1 MGRGSRLGGERLCHA
16 TPRPSPIWPPSLDPA
31 HTPRAALATV
41 PCRLGLSRS
50 VSSQVRRVSPGVCV
64 RGPREGKKGGGEES
78 REGGWGE
85 RRPRKGG
92 GRKSARSS
100 GAASQLLLLPQL
112 SGENRRNGDESTTYL
127 GETGSAVMGVL
138 PVLLLGLL
146 WGAGEECRDY

>member
-1 MGRGSRLGGERLCHA
+1 MGGGSRLGGERLCHG
-16 TPRPSPIWPPSLDPA
+16 TTPSPIWPSSLDPA
-31 HTPRAALATV
+31 HTPHAALATV

-100 GAASQLLLLPQL
+100 GAASQLLSLPQL
-112 SGENRRNGDESTTYL
+112 SGENRRNGDEPTTYL

-146 WGAGEECRDY
+146 WGAGEGCRDY

>member
-1 MGRGSRLGGERLCHA
+1 M
-16 TPRPSPIWPPSLDPA
+16 
-31 HTPRAALATV
+31 
-41 PCRLGLSRS
+41 
-50 VSSQVRRVSPGVCV
+50 RRVSPGVCV

-100 GAASQLLLLPQL
+100 GAASQLLSLPQL

-138 PVLLLGLL
+138 PVLLLGLW
-146 WGAGEECRDY
+146 WGAGEGCREY

>member
-1 MGRGSRLGGERLCHA
+1 M
-16 TPRPSPIWPPSLDPA
+16 
-31 HTPRAALATV
+31 
-41 PCRLGLSRS
+41 
-50 VSSQVRRVSPGVCV
+50 CV

-92 GRKSARSS
+92 GRKSSRSS